1 MTAYLTY
8 IHPNFPFLSRKHLWK
23 THRSR
28 HEEGESAAN
37 EAHHDHVVLQ
47 LVYAIGSRCLKL
59 VGSEHVAESE
69 PESLYNSAMAK
80 VQDQLTVPSVQ
91 NIQIILLVAIY
102 ALRSP
107 SGASPVQT
115 RRPIHALL
123 VCFRSFSPPADTT
136 LNSCIKEAFCQHIF

>member
-28 HEEGESAAN
+28 HEEGESVTN

-69 PESLYNSAMAK
+69 PESLYHSAMAK
-80 VQDQLTVPSVQ
+80 IQDQLTVPSVQ

-115 RRPIHALL
+115 RRPFHALL
-123 VCFRSFSPPADTT
+123 V
-136 LNSCIKEAFCQHIF
+136 